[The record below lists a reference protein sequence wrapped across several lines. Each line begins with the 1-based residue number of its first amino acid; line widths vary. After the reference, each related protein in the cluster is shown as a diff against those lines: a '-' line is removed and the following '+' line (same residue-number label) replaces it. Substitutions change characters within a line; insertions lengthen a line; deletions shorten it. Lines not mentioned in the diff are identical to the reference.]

1 MNELMKILGTAGT
14 AATFD
19 QIRIQMASPEQI
31 RSWSYG
37 EIKKPE
43 TINYRTFKPE
53 RDGLFC
59 ARIFGPIKDY
69 ECLCGKYKR
78 MKFRGIIC
86 EKCGVEVTLQK
97 VRRERMG
104 HIELASPVA
113 HIWFLKSLPS
123 RIGLMVDLT
132 LKELE
137 KILYFESYVVLDP
150 GTTDLKLHQ
159 LLTEDML
166 EAKQDEFGDEF
177 RYGIGAEAIKTILQA
192 IDIDADKVRLRA
204 ELKET
209 TSEAKRK
216 KLVKRLKLIEAFG
229 ESGARPAWMI
239 LDVVPVIPPEL
250 RPLVPLDGG
259 RFATSDL
266 NDLYRRVIN
275 RNNRL
280 KRLIEL
286 RAPDIIVRNEKRML
300 QESVDALFDNGR
312 RGRAITGANKRPLK
326 SLSDMLKG
334 KQGRF
339 RQNLL
344 GKRVDYSGRSVIVVG
359 PELKLHQCGLPK
371 KMALE
376 LFKPFI
382 YSKLEKYGHATTIKA
397 AKRMVE
403 KERPEVWDILEEVIR
418 EHPVMLNRAPTLHRL
433 GIQAFEPVLIE
444 GKAIQLHPLVCTA
457 FNADF
462 DGDQM
467 AVHVP
472 LSLEAQ
478 LEARVLM
485 MSTNNILSPAN
496 GKPIIV
502 PSQDIVLGLY
512 YLSLETAAFRDTPDA
527 DVFDKDGVTLIRKGP
542 PALGT
547 IGEIENAIS
556 SKAIHLHDKIRARY
570 TTVDADGNPVRMRV
584 ITTPG
589 RMLIAQ
595 LLPKHPN
602 VPFSLLNK
610 QLTKKNVSDVIDAV
624 YRHCGQKECVIFAD
638 RLMGLGFSQAAKAG
652 LSFGK
657 DDLIIPDNKW
667 ELIAKTKDEVKEFEQ
682 QYQDGLITSGE
693 RYNKVVDSWSRCTD
707 EVAGAM
713 MKEISKQEIGKQ
725 TNSVWMMSHSG
736 ARGSPAQMRQ
746 LAGMRG
752 LMAKP
757 SGEIIEQPIIANFKE
772 GLTVLE
778 YFNSTH
784 GARKGLADTALKTA
798 NSGYLTRRLVDVA
811 QDCIIHEEDCGTERG
826 LTVKPVMDG
835 GETVASLSERILGR
849 TTAEDV
855 FDPATG
861 KVLVPNNTLIEET
874 EAEIIERA
882 GVESV
887 KIRSV
892 LTCEAAIGVCGH
904 CYGRDLAR
912 GTPVN
917 IGEAVGVI
925 AAQSIGEPG
934 TQLTMRT
941 FHIGGAAQ
949 RGAEVSNVEA
959 SHDGIIA
966 MKNRVV
972 VENSQ
977 RIQVVMSRNCEMVLV
992 DDKGRERARFRVPYG
1007 ARILMDDGAT
1017 VTRGQK
1023 LAEWDPY
1030 TLPIITERAGTVEY
1044 LDLLDGVTIVERMD
1058 EVTGLTSRVVVDYK
1072 QMAKGVDLRPRLQLK
1087 DENGEVL
1094 KLPNGAEARYFLNP
1108 DSILS
1113 VENGA
1118 TINAGDVLARIPRE
1132 GSKTRDITGGLP
1144 RVAELFEARRPKDHA
1159 VIAETDGRVEFG
1171 KDYKAKR
1178 RIIVK
1183 NDETGE
1189 ETEYLITKG
1198 KHVSVQEGDF
1208 VRRGDPL
1215 VDGPRVPHDILKVMG
1230 VEVLADYLVN
1240 EIQDVYRLQGVKIN
1254 DKHIEVIVRQM
1265 LQKVEITEPGD
1276 TTFLTGE
1283 QVDRVEF
1290 DHENGKLLKD
1300 DRPAVAMPVLQGITK
1315 ASLQTHSFISAAS
1328 FQETTRVL
1336 TEAATAG
1343 KVDTLN
1349 GLKENVI
1356 VGRLIP
1362 AGTGSVMNK
1371 LRQVAATRDV
1381 ARGVGSE
1388 PPQIVG
1394 RQAAE

>member
-1 MNELMKILGTAGT
+1 MKILGTAGT

-527 DVFDKDGVTLIRKGP
+527 DVFDKDGTTLLRKGP

-556 SKAIHLHDKIRARY
+556 SKALHLHDKIRARY
-570 TTVDADGNPVRMRV
+570 TTVDADGNPVRLRV

-713 MKEISKQEIGKQ
+713 MKEISKQEIGKP

-826 LTVKPVMDG
+826 LTVKSVMDG

-855 FDPATG
+855 FDPATT

-959 SHDGIIA
+959 SHDGIIV

-1388 PPQIVG
+1388 PPQIAG